1 MADPKNISIAQLAS
15 IGSFVGMVIFAFLFF
30 ESRYDAK
37 GMSARA
43 ELKAKIYVLDMQIS
57 QRQSVIE
64 RYTVRR
70 ELGVLDAAD
79 VGRQE
84 QLVREQNELK
94 ATKQGFEQQLNNIK
108 DN

>member
-1 MADPKNISIAQLAS
+1 MI
-15 IGSFVGMVIFAFLFF
+15 IFAFLFF

-43 ELKAKIYVLDMQIS
+43 ELNAKIYVLDMQIS

-70 ELGVLDAAD
+70 ELGLLDEGD
-79 VGRQE
+79 NERQA
-84 QLVREQNELK
+84 QLVREQDALK
-94 ATKQGFEQQLNNIK
+94 DAKRGFEQQLAGLGL
-108 DN
+108 